1 MIKAVI
7 FDLDGTLLDRDSS
20 IHKFILEQYE
30 RLENKLGHIG
40 QAEYASR
47 FIELEKNG
55 YVWKDEVY
63 LQLVDEFDIQGISWQ
78 ELLDDYL
85 AQFPKHCI
93 PFPGVVPLLEE
104 LKGSGIRL
112 GMITNGFTDFQ
123 AGNIRALGIE
133 PYFDEILISEREGLR
148 KPDRRIFERALKRL
162 GVAAKEAIFVGD
174 HPLNDVEAASLAG
187 MVSVWKRNSQ
197 WEEAAADF
205 IINDLGEIPGG
216 IRRRFRLES

>member
-63 LQLVDEFDIQGISWQ
+63 LQLS
-78 ELLDDYL
+78 
-85 AQFPKHCI
+85 
-93 PFPGVVPLLEE
+93 
-104 LKGSGIRL
+104 
-112 GMITNGFTDFQ
+112 
-123 AGNIRALGIE
+123 
-133 PYFDEILISEREGLR
+133 LIH
-148 KPDRRIFERALKRL
+148 I
-162 GVAAKEAIFVGD
+162 
-174 HPLNDVEAASLAG
+174 
-187 MVSVWKRNSQ
+187 
-197 WEEAAADF
+197 
-205 IINDLGEIPGG
+205 
-216 IRRRFRLES
+216 